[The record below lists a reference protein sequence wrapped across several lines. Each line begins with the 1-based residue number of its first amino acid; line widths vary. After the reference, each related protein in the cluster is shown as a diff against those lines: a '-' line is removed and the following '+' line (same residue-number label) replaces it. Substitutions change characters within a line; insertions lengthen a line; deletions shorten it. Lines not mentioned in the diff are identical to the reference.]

1 MEEKRVV
8 SSKGQV
14 VVPKTIRDYLSLK
27 EGDELQFLVRETG
40 EVVISPIKGDNS
52 DALYGSL
59 PPRIANSKDF
69 EQILYESKQ
78 ERMANR
84 RKEGKI

>member
-1 MEEKRVV
+1 MEEKRTV

-40 EVVISPIKGDNS
+40 EVVISPIKNDNPE
-52 DALYGSL
+52 ALFGSL
-59 PPRIANSKDF
+59 PPKLANTEDI
-69 EQILYESKQ
+69 EQVLYESRQ
-78 ERMANR
+78 ERMAKR
-84 RKEGKI
+84 RTEGKI